1 MSNNIALVEVFK
13 RFSQIE
19 CVYVRERKK
28 PRETDRGVEGQ
39 VIDREREREELH
51 EEVVVKK

>member
-1 MSNNIALVEVFK
+1 MSNNLALVEVFK

-39 VIDREREREELH
+39 VIDRERERERNYMRKL
-51 EEVVVKK
+51 